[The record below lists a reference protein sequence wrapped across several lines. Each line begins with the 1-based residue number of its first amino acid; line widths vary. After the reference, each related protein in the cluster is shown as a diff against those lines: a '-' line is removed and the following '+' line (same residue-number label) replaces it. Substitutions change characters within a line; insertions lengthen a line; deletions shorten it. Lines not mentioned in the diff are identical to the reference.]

1 MQRARSGAASVSR
14 RGADGRPPPLRQH
27 TRRGG
32 GGRLR
37 PASPYRGAAAEHRGE
52 LLRRRAAAERQ
63 MLDAASE
70 CERLDRMLSD
80 DDVSSHGRR
89 ERDSDFLGRGR
100 PGGSMAVA
108 IEQQQQQQA
117 LAYDE
122 DNSAVQRRRSSQY
135 SAAAGSG
142 LSSSSSS
149 GGGTGS
155 SSTESPRTPKVYW
168 QERLRSPNTPRRYGS
183 AAVVPDQVARAA
195 DETPSPGDERV
206 RQQGGDG
213 RRKNLLP
220 VAELKHSVGGGRGR
234 RTAAEQS
241 ARHRPL
247 LDS

>member
-1 MQRARSGAASVSR
+1 MQRARSGAAS
-14 RGADGRPPPLRQH
+14 RGVDGRPPPLRQR

-155 SSTESPRTPKVYW
+155 SSTEPLVRRKSTGRSVCVRPTRRGVTVARRWCPIKSLA
-168 QERLRSPNTPRRYGS
+168 QRMRLRPRATSACGSREETGGAKISSP
-183 AAVVPDQVARAA
+183 
-195 DETPSPGDERV
+195 
-206 RQQGGDG
+206 
-213 RRKNLLP
+213 L
-220 VAELKHSVGGGRGR
+220 
-234 RTAAEQS
+234 QS
-241 ARHRPL
+241 
-247 LDS
+247 